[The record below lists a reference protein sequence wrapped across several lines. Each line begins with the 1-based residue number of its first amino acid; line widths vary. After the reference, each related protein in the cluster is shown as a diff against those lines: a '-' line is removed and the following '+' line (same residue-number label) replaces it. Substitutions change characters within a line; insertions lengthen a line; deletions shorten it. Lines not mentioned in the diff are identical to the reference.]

1 MNKIN
6 KILLITA
13 LLFVANSQNIFATDN
28 NIPIRVGISNNNF
41 QQYLFDN
48 IEFNEANNLNI
59 IDASTGYR
67 APVNI
72 GSKILKVTSE
82 NNLFRIYIDNILVAR
97 NLSGPILIGTDKNE
111 TIGIKD
117 LTRKGKPAV
126 YRGYIELKRTN
137 KEYNKF
143 AIVNVLSL
151 KNYLRGV
158 VPNEMPT
165 RFGLEALKSQTVAAR
180 NYAISPRLKAYEEFD
195 LCDSVACQV
204 YFGANT
210 EEELSDQA
218 IEETNGI
225 IALSNEN
232 KPILALYSSTA
243 GGHTESYEYAFS
255 DPLTK
260 EFPSNSIHFL
270 TGVPDN
276 TDFIDLSI
284 EENAEKFY
292 TSNPEAFDDLSPYYR
307 WSRDWTKTELEKVL
321 ATNLIKQSKTGFVKP
336 ELTNEHNFG
345 RLISIKPLLRGKS
358 GKIARLQIQTTKNNF
373 IVEKELVIRRTFTK
387 DGKALPSANF
397 VVSYIDAISPVFKF
411 SGGGYGHGVG
421 LSQWGAGKMGALNY
435 TFDEILQHYYQGIKL
450 ATIPVKLSPIKS
462 TENIKFYSTNE
473 NNSVIIKSD
482 VKIDKLIICINGKE
496 IETKIKEEITKVD
509 ISKHVDKGINTIS
522 YCIKEYNDKETPT
535 IEAFVIVKEAKNEE

>member
-522 YCIKEYNDKETPT
+522 YCIKEYNDKENPT
-535 IEAFVIVKEAKNEE
+535 IEAFVLVKEAKNEE

>member
-1 MNKIN
+1 MKKLN
-6 KILLITA
+6 KILLITT
-13 LLFVANSQNIFATDN
+13 LLFTANLQATYATDN

-48 IEFNEANNLNI
+48 IEFNNAKELNI
-59 IDASTGYR
+59 IDSSTGYR

-72 GSKILKVTSE
+72 GSKTLKVTSE
-82 NNLFRIYIDNILVAR
+82 NNLFRIYIDNVLVAR
-97 NLSGPILIGTDKNE
+97 NLSGPILIGTHKNE

-117 LTRKGKPAV
+117 LMRKGKPAV

-151 KNYLRGV
+151 RNYLRGV

-210 EEELSDQA
+210 EEKLSDKA

-225 IALSNEN
+225 IALSNED

-255 DPLTK
+255 DPETK
-260 EFPSNSIHFL
+260 AFPSNIIHFL
-270 TGVPDN
+270 TGVPDK
-276 TDFIDLSI
+276 TEFTDLSI

-292 TSNPEAFDDLSPYYR
+292 TSNPDAFDDLSPYYR

-321 ATNLIKQSKTGFVKP
+321 ATNLVKQSKTGFVKP

-397 VVSYIDAISPVFKF
+397 VVSYIDALSPVFKF

-421 LSQWGAGKMGALNY
+421 LSQWGAGKMGSLNY

-450 ATIPVKLSPIKS
+450 ATIPVQLSPIKA
-462 TENIKFYSTNE
+462 TENINFYSTNE

-496 IETKIKEEITKVD
+496 IETKVKEEITKVD

-522 YCIKEYNDKETPT
+522 YCIEEYNDKENPT
-535 IEAFVIVKEAKNEE
+535 IEAFVLVKEAKNEE